1 MKITISIPRGANI
14 DDQRKFLRNEI
25 TQAKNIKSKSVRK
38 NITAGLTKILNVIEP
53 GNIYHTDGID
63 LT

>member
-1 MKITISIPRGANI
+1 MKITMSIPRDTNI
-14 DDQRKFLRNEI
+14 EDQRRFVHKEI
-25 TQAKNIKSKSVRK
+25 TQAKNIKNKGVRK
-38 NITAGLTKILNVIEP
+38 NIIAGLTKILNVIEP